1 MWLYRRKRRD
11 ALLVGD
17 DNRYAW
23 PLGAPFAAAT
33 AAEDRRGR
41 AGLPPGGCM
50 HHRIRAAGRGLALT
64 LSLAAAGAAAQQTP
78 AAPVQPAP
86 TQPAPAPPAPAKS
99 AAARNSE
106 AAVEAEVTRFL
117 ESINTALAHSREGRY
132 EQADA
137 AFAEVFKHP
146 AFAALGAGDRRVALA
161 AAAQAAAV
169 TGHMPRAIGLYRQ
182 AIAAENTPDDW
193 YRLALVEYDLKHY
206 EAAADAFVQLVE
218 YWPESLAKVNSDIL
232 SRLQT
237 ELPHGSEQRLTLL
250 RALYAANWSHRTA
263 DASPVWFALV
273 EMLVER
279 GRRDE
284 ARTVVKRIVDPMQLV
299 RLRIDKRFDF
309 LAQDGGWATD
319 IANASRRQIEA
330 QREKTELAPRSL
342 DSRVQLSYALLTA
355 GDDAGVLALAQDA
368 GQRSDSDYDD
378 PHQRAWLM
386 NTAAI
391 ALRRLGRG
399 DEAVAEL
406 ERASRLT
413 EDGLPNVS
421 QTINLASLYCSL
433 QRPDDALAA
442 LARIGPDLNAYARL
456 VVQNVRLCAAEA
468 KGDRRGADRVL
479 RELSE
484 KRKDGPRVYLESLL
498 RMQRLDEA
506 AALTAAL
513 LATQDERVET
523 LLWLQEFRRPDPL
536 PGDVAYREARKALLA
551 RADVQEAAAKVGRIG
566 RYEVFGSGEM
576 D

>member
-1 MWLYRRKRRD
+1 
-11 ALLVGD
+11 
-17 DNRYAW
+17 
-23 PLGAPFAAAT
+23 
-33 AAEDRRGR
+33 
-41 AGLPPGGCM
+41 M
-50 HHRIRAAGRGLALT
+50 HHRIRAVGRGLALS
-64 LSLAAAGAAAQQTP
+64 LSLACAAASAQ
-78 AAPVQPAP
+78 
-86 TQPAPAPPAPAKS
+86 APASTPPAPAQPAPS
-99 AAARNSE
+99 ADARE

-117 ESINTALAHSREGRY
+117 ERLNAALAHSRAGRY

-161 AAAQAAAV
+161 AAAQAAAL
-169 TGHMPRAIGLYRQ
+169 TGHLPRATALYRQ
-182 AIAAENTPDDW
+182 ATAAENTPDDW

-206 EAAADAFVQLVE
+206 DAAADAFVQLVE
-218 YWPESLAKVNSDIL
+218 YWPEALAKVNSDIL

-330 QREKTELAPRSL
+330 QREKAELAPRSL

-355 GDDAGVLALAQDA
+355 GDNAGVLALAQDA

-391 ALRRLGRG
+391 ALRRLGRN
-399 DEAVAEL
+399 DDAVAEL
-406 ERASRLT
+406 ERASRMT

-421 QTINLASLYCSL
+421 QAINLASLYCSL

-442 LARIGPDLNAYARL
+442 LGRIGPDLNAYARL
-456 VVQNVRLCAAEA
+456 VVENVRLCAAQA
-468 KGDRRGADRVL
+468 QGQRRAADRAL
-479 RELSE
+479 RYLGEH
-484 KRKDGPRVYLESLL
+484 RKDGPRVYLESLL
-498 RMQRLDEA
+498 RLQRVDEA
-506 AALTAAL
+506 ATLTAEL

-523 LLWLQEFRRPDPL
+523 LLWLQEFRRPAPL
-536 PGDVAYREARKALLA
+536 PGDVAYRQAREALLA

-566 RYEVFGSGEM
+566 RYEVYGSGEM